1 MIQRVLTFLS
11 LGLRL
16 LPFGLTLVCVLWMV
30 KQSPFAAPLV
40 ERTSDQIEARLTRAM
55 ARDVDLAWL
64 LPRVQDAII
73 QEDLIQMDVLVGL
86 ANDHGVVLPRTMV
99 EDMIGIDAATHGLF
113 ARGIRCGACAVDI
126 TGCDSLAQI
135 GACALPFELTPAG
148 DVNALRRAGVDYV
161 AGETIDRLD
170 VGLALVGLG
179 ATGAVIATG
188 GSSYTI
194 KAGTSVLRMARRLGT
209 LSPALS
215 ARLTGLMGDAV
226 KWDRLGDLAA
236 LRIGPADMVNSAKLG
251 ELTEIGGSLRRV
263 ADNTSVAEAVSLVRH
278 VDNAQEAAQLA
289 RVTDA
294 LGPKTR
300 GAFEVLGKSRVLRAT
315 ARLSDLALGAG
326 VAIYA
331 LVMQILVFGAQ
342 QCGNICLRSVGRAA
356 GGRRA

>member
-1 MIQRVLTFLS
+1 MILRALALLH
-11 LGLRL
+11 LGLLL
-16 LPFGLTLVCVLWMV
+16 LPFGLTLACVVWLV
-30 KQSPFAAPLV
+30 KQSPFAAPLMD
-40 ERTSDQIEARLTRAM
+40 RTSEQIEARLTRAM

-73 QEDLIQMDVLVGL
+73 QKDLIQMDMLVGL

-99 EDMIGIDAATHGLF
+99 EDMIEIDAETHGLF
-113 ARGIRCGACAVDI
+113 ARSVRCGSCAVNVAN
-126 TGCDSLAQI
+126 CDSLAQI

-148 DVNALRRAGVDYV
+148 DVNALRRAGLDYV
-161 AGETIDRLD
+161 AGDAIDRLD
-170 VGLALVGLG
+170 VGLAVVGLG

-188 GSSYTI
+188 GTSYTV

-209 LSPALS
+209 LSPELTT
-215 ARLTGLMGDAV
+215 RLTGLIGDAV
-226 KWDRLGDLAA
+226 YWDRMGDLAA
-236 LRIGPADMVNSAKLG
+236 LRMSPADMVNNVKLG

-263 ADNTSVAEAVSLVRH
+263 ADYTSVAETVSLVRH

-300 GAFEVLGKSRVLRAT
+300 GAFEVLGKTRVLRAT
-315 ARLSDLALGAG
+315 ARLSDLAIGAG

-342 QCGNICLRSVGRAA
+342 QCGNICLRGIGRAA